1 MKNIVIAGGSG
12 GIGLELTQRLLPKY
26 NIHVLARNRRDLPQ
40 APTMH
45 FHPFDF
51 LSDQALPVIDGELD
65 ALVYAP
71 GSINLKPFR
80 SFKMQDY
87 QSDMEINFFGA
98 VRFVQHYLPQL
109 NKQRAAIVF
118 FSTVAVD
125 SGMAFHTS
133 VAAAKGALEAFSRS
147 LAAELAPAVRVNC
160 IAPSLTKTPLAEKL
174 VANEA
179 RFKAAEDRHPLKRIG
194 QPSEIASCAE
204 WLISDDA
211 NFITAQTITID
222 GGISNIK

>member
-1 MKNIVIAGGSG
+1 
-12 GIGLELTQRLLPKY
+12 
-26 NIHVLARNRRDLPQ
+26 
-40 APTMH
+40 
-45 FHPFDF
+45 
-51 LSDQALPVIDGELD
+51 
-65 ALVYAP
+65 
-71 GSINLKPFR
+71 
-80 SFKMQDY
+80 MQDY

-109 NKQRAAIVF
+109 SKQRAAIVF
-118 FSTVAVD
+118 FSTVAVN

-133 VAAAKGALEAFSRS
+133 IAAAKGALEAYSRS

-179 RFKAAEDRHPLKRIG
+179 RLKAAEDRHPLKRIG

>member
-26 NIHVLARNRRDLPQ
+26 NIHVLARNRR
-40 APTMH
+40 
-45 FHPFDF
+45 
-51 LSDQALPVIDGELD
+51 ALPVIDGELD

-179 RFKAAEDRHPLKRIG
+179 RLKAAEDRHPLKRIG